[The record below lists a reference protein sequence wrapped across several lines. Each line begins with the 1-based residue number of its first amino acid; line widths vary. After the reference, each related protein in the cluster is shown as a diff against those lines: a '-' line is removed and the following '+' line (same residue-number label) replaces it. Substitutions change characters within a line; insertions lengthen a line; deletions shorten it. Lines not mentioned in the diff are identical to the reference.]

1 MRKLAVVMVAL
12 AVQGCSSEV
21 PLSNSGY
28 QSRADAQLEQRL
40 RDNALRGTGTGPG
53 ISYSPVISTESRPA
67 AITTQPIG
75 TPIATAT
82 PTATAAGVDADR
94 SAGVQ
99 ASPSNAVPVLVGNN
113 GAALSDEQSFDA
125 VTSRETI
132 ESDAERRAQQA
143 AAYQVVQPGALPTR
157 GADTGPN
164 IVDFALSTTN
174 RVGQKIYSR
183 FLGSQGRMQR
193 ACAGYPSADAAQ
205 RAFLAA
211 GGPRRDRKG
220 MDPDGDGFA
229 CAWDPSPYRAAA
241 GR

>member
-1 MRKLAVVMVAL
+1 MRKLAVAMVAL
-12 AVQGCSSEV
+12 AVQGCSNEV

-40 RDNALRGTGTGPG
+40 RDNALRGTTGGPG
-53 ISYSPVISTESRPA
+53 ISYGPVISTEARPTQ
-67 AITTQPIG
+67 ITTQPIG
-75 TPIATAT
+75 TPVVTT
-82 PTATAAGVDADR
+82 TAAAPAGADANR
-94 SAGVQ
+94 TTGIQ
-99 ASPSNAVPVLVGNN
+99 ASPSNAAPVLVGNN
-113 GAALSDEQSFDA
+113 GASLSDEQNFDA
-125 VTSRETI
+125 VSSRETI
-132 ESDAERRAQQA
+132 ESDAARRAQQA

-164 IVDFALSTTN
+164 IVDFALKTNN
-174 RVGQKIYSR
+174 RVGQQVYSR
-183 FLGSQGRMQR
+183 FLASQGRMQR

-205 RAFLAA
+205 RAFLAN
-211 GGPRRDRKG
+211 GGPERDRKG